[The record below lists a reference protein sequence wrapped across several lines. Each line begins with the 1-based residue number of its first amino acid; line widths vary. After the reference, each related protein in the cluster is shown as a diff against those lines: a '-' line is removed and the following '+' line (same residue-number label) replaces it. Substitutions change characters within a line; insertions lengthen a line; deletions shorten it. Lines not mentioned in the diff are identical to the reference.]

1 MGLGIALGPPRSDV
15 LRLVV
20 GQGMGLTV
28 LGLALGMGAALLAT
42 RVMEGLLFG
51 VGATDPLTLAGVS
64 AFLALVALLAS
75 FLPARRAAR
84 VDSMV
89 ALRAE

>member
-1 MGLGIALGPPRSDV
+1 V

-28 LGLALGMGAALLAT
+28 LGLALGLGAALFAT

-51 VGATDPLTLAGVS
+51 VRATDPLTLAGVS
-64 AFLALVALLAS
+64 AFLALVSLLAS
-75 FLPARRAAR
+75 FLPARRASR